1 MVAPTA
7 QVPARKLLAAKIGV
21 LVRAGP
27 HPLVQTVT
35 DGDDV
40 PEASTAVRR
49 TAPLVKQPRARIGA
63 FRHPPFLW
71 RTLFCSTV
79 SVASAV
85 ATRRCVSA
93 GASGFT
99 G

>member
-7 QVPARKLLAAKIGV
+7 LVPARKLLAAKIGV
-21 LVRAGP
+21 LVRARP

-35 DGDDV
+35 NSDDV
-40 PEASTAVRR
+40 PEASTAVRW
-49 TAPLVKQPRARIGA
+49 TAPPMKQPRARIGA

-71 RTLFCSTV
+71 KTLFCSTV

-85 ATRRCVSA
+85 ATRHCASA
-93 GASGFT
+93 GASGST
-99 G
+99 A